1 MTSPLFWKALRRRRK
16 RAAGMPKSSIG
27 TFCGAAGFGTHA
39 RSVISARSLA
49 PGMVC
54 REPRVRLGS
63 FPVMQRSTRIGNRL
77 LAALPPA
84 DFDLLAPHLKKVS
97 LERDAVLVRSGDP
110 TEQIYFPRSGTIA
123 FIMEMPNGQTVAT
136 AVVGNE
142 GAVGMLTSLGPSP
155 SPTTAVVRVTGTAWQ
170 ISPAQFRAELR
181 HSGAIRR
188 AVQIHSRALLAQFQ
202 HVAACNALHSVE
214 ARLARWLLHIH
225 DRAHG
230 DMLPLT
236 QEALSELLGVR
247 RTTVTQVV
255 RKLRASGAI
264 RSNRR
269 SSIEID
275 RPRLEAAA
283 CECYNIMRARIDRIV
298 ASQEP
303 GVHSPGPQ
311 EIRRAPAPL
320 PVKAKDVPRHAGSRA
335 AASSRPRNH

>member
-1 MTSPLFWKALRRRRK
+1 
-16 RAAGMPKSSIG
+16 
-27 TFCGAAGFGTHA
+27 
-39 RSVISARSLA
+39 
-49 PGMVC
+49 
-54 REPRVRLGS
+54 
-63 FPVMQRSTRIGNRL
+63 MQRSTRIGNRL

-110 TEQIYFPRSGTIA
+110 TEQIYFPCSGTIA

-170 ISPAQFRAELR
+170 ISPAQFRAALR

-247 RTTVTQVV
+247 RTTVTHV
-255 RKLRASGAI
+255 RKLFRTQLAPGMVC
-264 RSNRR
+264 R
-269 SSIEID
+269 E
-275 RPRLEAAA
+275 PRVRLAF
-283 CECYNIMRARIDRIV
+283 
-298 ASQEP
+298 P
-303 GVHSPGPQ
+303 
-311 EIRRAPAPL
+311 
-320 PVKAKDVPRHAGSRA
+320 
-335 AASSRPRNH
+335 